1 MRIALRAPLATCAA
15 LALLLGAGLG
25 TGCAGKRPVL
35 YPNRALVSS
44 GQELGQ
50 DDVDRC
56 VQSAEDYGLDTRRG
70 ERVAESTVGR
80 GAIGGAAG
88 AAGGAVLGDAG
99 RGAATG
105 AAAGAA
111 AGFVRGIFR
120 SRDPDPLHKRYVE
133 ICLRNEGYQV
143 IGWK

>member
-1 MRIALRAPLATCAA
+1 MTRSIGTLSAALSAAVLLALPGCAA
-15 LALLLGAGLG
+15 
-25 TGCAGKRPVL
+25 KRPVL
-35 YPNRALVSS
+35 YPNQQIWSS
-44 GQELGQ
+44 GPELTN

-56 VQSAEDYGLDTRRG
+56 IQSARDFDLDTRRP
-70 ERVAESTVGR
+70 ERVAESTLER
-80 GAIGGAAG
+80 GTVGGAAG
-88 AAGGAVLGDAG
+88 AAGGAVLGSAG

-111 AGFVRGIFR
+111 AGFVRGLFR

-133 ICLRNEGYQV
+133 ICLRYEGYQV